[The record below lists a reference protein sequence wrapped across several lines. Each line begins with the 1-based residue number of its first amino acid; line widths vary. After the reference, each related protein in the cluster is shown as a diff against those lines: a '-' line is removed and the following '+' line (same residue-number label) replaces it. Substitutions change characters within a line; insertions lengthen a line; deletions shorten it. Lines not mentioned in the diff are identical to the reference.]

1 MMETTKKVKI
11 NICDTDYTIVTTED
25 TATVHALAEQLDEDM
40 KVLMEKNSRI
50 SVTTAAILC
59 ALSTMDELQ
68 KEKQVSQSL
77 QGQIKQYCEQTD
89 KAGLE
94 VVEARREI
102 SKRKREIELLRN
114 AVGRD
119 VC

>member
-25 TATVHALAEQLDEDM
+25 ALAEQLDEDM

-102 SKRKREIELLRN
+102 SKMKREIELLRN

>member
-1 MMETTKKVKI
+1 METTKKVKI

-40 KVLMEKNSRI
+40 KALMEKNSRI

-68 KEKQVSQSL
+68 KESRLASL
-77 QGQIKQYCEQTD
+77 QGQIKEYCEQTD
-89 KAGLE
+89 KAGLRLW
-94 VVEARREI
+94 RRGEI
-102 SKRKREIELLRN
+102 SKMKREIELLRN